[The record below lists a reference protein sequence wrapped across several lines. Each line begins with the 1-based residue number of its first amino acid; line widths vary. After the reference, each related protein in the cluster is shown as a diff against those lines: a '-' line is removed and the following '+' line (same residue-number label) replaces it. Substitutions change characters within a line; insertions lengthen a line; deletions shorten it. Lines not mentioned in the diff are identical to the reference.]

1 MRTFKCFVV
10 RLHVDPNIIIVE
22 TLHCHANE
30 VFQFICHV
38 SFSCVSKFIHSQYGL
53 TLKLMRYELNNY
65 KNEERLGE
73 RIERCQ
79 KFMELNGNMVDVVYM
94 DEGCF
99 DLHLTQ

>member
-1 MRTFKCFVV
+1 
-10 RLHVDPNIIIVE
+10 
-22 TLHCHANE
+22 
-30 VFQFICHV
+30 
-38 SFSCVSKFIHSQYGL
+38 
-53 TLKLMRYELNNY
+53 MRYELNNY